1 MLEQAFKIC
10 RQVKEAGGKPYVVGG
25 FIRDYIMGRKSHDID
40 ICVADISFEKLQSL
54 FPDAGVPVGKQFPA
68 LIVDGIEVALARTET
83 KICEG
88 HTGFTCETKNITILQ
103 DLYRRDLTI
112 NAMAMDPSTM
122 EILDPF
128 GGQSDIQRR
137 VLRPVSEAFME
148 DPLRP
153 VRAARFAAQLKFKLT
168 NELINMSQHM
178 RESLKSLSGERVFEE
193 IVKGLNTDKP
203 SVFVEALNTLQC
215 LNVVLPEIFAL
226 KGRIQPPQHHPE
238 GDVFTHVNLA
248 LDRGAELNANEKV
261 MFGIL
266 VHDLGKAITPDNELP
281 KHINHEALGVP
292 LVHKMCDRLKIPNDF
307 RLVAVTATKEHL
319 NIHRFQ
325 ELRSITKVR
334 LLDRLKAIHGLD
346 LIEQVTLIA
355 QADAQGRGPLFHSK
369 PYPQRQAVIDAANIY
384 RSINGNQF
392 INTDNKNIAQKLEN
406 ARTKALSNAIK

>member
-10 RQVKEAGGKPYVVGG
+10 RLVKNAGGRPYVVGG

-54 FPDAGVPVGKQFPA
+54 FPDAGIPVGKQFPV

-128 GGQSDIQRR
+128 AGQSDIQRR

-178 RESLKSLSGERVFEE
+178 QESLKSLSGERVFEE
-193 IVKGLNTDKP
+193 IMKGLNTDKP
-203 SVFVEALNTLQC
+203 SVFIEALDSLQC
-215 LNVVLPEIFAL
+215 LDIILPEISAL
-226 KGRIQPPQHHPE
+226 KGRIQPPQYHPE
-238 GDVFTHVNLA
+238 GDAKIHTLLVI
-248 LDRGAELNANEKV
+248 DRARELGADDIT
-261 MFGIL
+261 MFAAL
-266 VHDLGKAITPDNELP
+266 VHDLGKAVTDTDNLP
-281 KHINHEALGVP
+281 HHYDHEALGVP
-292 LVHKMCDRLKIPNDF
+292 IIEKLCERLHVPNSF
-307 RLVAVTATKEHL
+307 RDVAIATSRDHL
-319 NIHRFQ
+319 NIHRFNDMKPVK
-325 ELRSITKVR
+325 RVR
-334 LLDRLKAIHGLD
+334 LLDRLGAAHGNAV
-346 LIEQVTLIA
+346 INRVTLAA
-355 QADAQGRGPLFHSK
+355 QADAQGRGPLFHDK
-369 PYPQRQAVIDAANIY
+369 PYPQRQAILDAADKY
-384 RSINGNQF
+384 RLVKGDKFAHLKDGQKIR
-392 INTDNKNIAQKLEN
+392 QKLEQER
-406 ARTKALSNAIK
+406 AKILI

>member
-10 RQVKEAGGKPYVVGG
+10 RQVKDAGGRPYVVGG
-25 FIRDYIMGRKSHDID
+25 FIRDYILGRKSNDVD
-40 ICVADISFEKLQSL
+40 ICVADMSFEKLQSL
-54 FPDAGVPVGKQFPA
+54 FPDAGVPVGKQFPV

-128 GGQSDIQRR
+128 GGQADIQRR

-238 GDVFTHVNLA
+238 GDAYVHTLLVV
-248 LDRGAELNANEKV
+248 DRARELGADDITTFAA
-261 MFGIL
+261 L
-266 VHDLGKAITPDNELP
+266 VHDLGKAVTDTDNLP
-281 KHINHEALGVP
+281 HHFNHEALGVP
-292 LVHKMCDRLKIPNDF
+292 LIEKLCERLHVPNAF
-307 RLVAVTATKEHL
+307 RDVAVATSREHL
-319 NIHRFQ
+319 NIHRFHDM
-325 ELRSITKVR
+325 RSVKRVR
-334 LLDRLKAIHGLD
+334 LLDRLSAAHGND
-346 LIEQVTLIA
+346 TIARVTLAA
-355 QADAQGRGPLFHSK
+355 QADAQGRGPLFHDK
-369 PYPQRQAVIDAANIY
+369 PYPQRQAILDAADKY
-384 RSINGNQF
+384 RLIRGDQF
-392 INTDNKNIAQKLEN
+392 AHLKDGQKIRQKMEQERAKIL
-406 ARTKALSNAIK
+406 I